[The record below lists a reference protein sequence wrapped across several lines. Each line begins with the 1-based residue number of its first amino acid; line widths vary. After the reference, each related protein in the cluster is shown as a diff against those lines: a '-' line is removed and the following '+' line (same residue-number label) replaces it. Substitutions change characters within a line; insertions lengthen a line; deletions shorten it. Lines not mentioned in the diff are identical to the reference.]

1 MLVTFITD
9 MGLLPPYICKN
20 ISAMRTKRSII
31 SIDENLC
38 NGCGAC
44 AQGCNE
50 GALQII
56 DGKAR
61 MVSDLYCDGLGAC
74 IGDCPTGAI
83 KIEEREAEPYNE
95 EAVMERISKNGE
107 HTILAH
113 LNHLKTHGEMALL
126 QQGITYIKQHNLK
139 VDIST
144 LTDEQPALACGCKSS
159 MTRSFEKPN
168 QPNHYACVGT
178 AQSELTHWPIQLHL
192 INPASQHF
200 SNADLLLAADC
211 TAFALGS
218 FHSNLLRNHKLAIA
232 CPKLDSNKEQYI
244 DKLTALFDNSD
255 INTLTVVI
263 MEVSCCRG
271 LLQLAQVATQKASR
285 KTPIKRVVIGVQG
298 NIIDESWI

>member
-1 MLVTFITD
+1 M
-9 MGLLPPYICKN
+9 K
-20 ISAMRTKRSII
+20 TKRSII

-74 IGDCPTGAI
+74 IGECPTGAI

-113 LNHLKTHGEMALL
+113 LNHLKNHGEMDLL
-126 QQGITYIKQHNLK
+126 QQGISYVKQHKLN
-139 VDIST
+139 VDISA
-144 LTDEQPALACGCKSS
+144 LTEEQHTLACGCKGS
-159 MTRSFEKPN
+159 MARSFEKSN
-168 QPNHYACVGT
+168 QPSHNSCISES
-178 AQSELTHWPIQLHL
+178 QSELTHWPIQLHL
-192 INPASQHF
+192 INPTSQHF
-200 SNADLLLAADC
+200 YNADLLLAADC

-218 FHSNLLRNHKLAIA
+218 FHNSLLHNRKLSIA
-232 CPKLDSNKEQYI
+232 CPKLDSNKELYI
-244 DKLTALFDNSD
+244 DKLCALIDNSN
-255 INTLTVVI
+255 INTLTVAI
-263 MEVSCCRG
+263 MEVPCCGG
-271 LLQLAQVATQKASR
+271 LLQLAQIVAQKASR
-285 KTPIKRVVIGVQG
+285 KIPIKRVIIGVQG
-298 NIIDESWI
+298 NIVDENWI